1 MKMKT
6 YFENKNPS
14 IKLYNGNCFFIMD
27 ELIKK
32 KIKFDTIFADPPYFL
47 SNDGITCH
55 SGRMVSVNKGD
66 WDKSKGVEENFK
78 FNLEWMSKCQQ
89 LLKNEGT
96 LWISGTFHIIY
107 SVGYAAQMLDMKFLN
122 NIIWEKPN
130 PPPNLSC
137 RFFTHSTETILWF
150 GKSKKSKHKF
160 NYNIMKQQN
169 GGKQM
174 KDVWRFTSAKKNEKV
189 EGKHPTQK
197 PIQLLDYVLQSS
209 TNKGDLV
216 LDPFSG
222 SGTTGVASIINQRKF
237 IGIEKEK
244 KYCELSVRRFK
255 KNLAKNLFSY
265 ND

>member
-1 MKMKT
+1 
-6 YFENKNPS
+6 
-14 IKLYNGNCFFIMD
+14 
-27 ELIKK
+27 
-32 KIKFDTIFADPPYFL
+32 
-47 SNDGITCH
+47 
-55 SGRMVSVNKGD
+55 
-66 WDKSKGVEENFK
+66 
-78 FNLEWMSKCQQ
+78 
-89 LLKNEGT
+89 
-96 LWISGTFHIIY
+96 
-107 SVGYAAQMLDMKFLN
+107 
-122 NIIWEKPN
+122 
-130 PPPNLSC
+130 
-137 RFFTHSTETILWF
+137 
-150 GKSKKSKHKF
+150 
-160 NYNIMKQQN
+160 MKQQN

>member
-1 MKMKT
+1 M
-6 YFENKNPS
+6 
-14 IKLYNGNCFFIMD
+14 
-27 ELIKK
+27 
-32 KIKFDTIFADPPYFL
+32 
-47 SNDGITCH
+47 
-55 SGRMVSVNKGD
+55 
-66 WDKSKGVEENFK
+66 
-78 FNLEWMSKCQQ
+78 
-89 LLKNEGT
+89 
-96 LWISGTFHIIY
+96 
-107 SVGYAAQMLDMKFLN
+107 
-122 NIIWEKPN
+122 
-130 PPPNLSC
+130 
-137 RFFTHSTETILWF
+137 F
-150 GKSKKSKHKF
+150 GALHL
-160 NYNIMKQQN
+160 Q
-169 GGKQM
+169 
-174 KDVWRFTSAKKNEKV
+174 KNEKV